1 MNDFPQVVKNPLN
14 RIARISQHTKDIEG
28 YVFDGRGGSQVAFWT
43 SRKARKSEEHAHDF
57 EEYMLV
63 VQGEYTLI
71 VEEQKIVLAAGQEY
85 LIPKGAKHS
94 GECVAG
100 TRTIHVF
107 GGNRV
112 EREKDTDHQS
122 GHHQD

>member
-1 MNDFPQVVKNPLN
+1 MNEFPQFIKNPLN
-14 RIARISQHTKDIEG
+14 KIARASQHTMDIEG
-28 YVFDGRGGSQVAFWT
+28 FVFDGRDGSQVAFWT
-43 SRKARKSEEHAHDF
+43 CKKDRKSEEHAHEY

-71 VEEQKIVLAAGQEY
+71 VEDRKIVLAAGQEY
-85 LIPKGAKHS
+85 LIAKCAKHS
-94 GECVAG
+94 GECIAG

-112 EREKDTDHQS
+112 EREKDTDHLS

>member
-1 MNDFPQVVKNPLN
+1 MNDFPQFMKNPFN
-14 RIARISQHTKDIEG
+14 KIARESQHTESIDG
-28 YVFDGRGGSQVAFWT
+28 YVFDGRDGSQVAFWT
-43 SRKARKSEEHAHDF
+43 CRKKRKSAEHEHDY

-71 VEEQKIVLAAGQEY
+71 IEDRKIPLAAGQEY
-85 LIPKGAKHS
+85 QIAKGVKHS
-94 GECVAG
+94 GECIAG

-107 GGNRV
+107 GGQRV
-112 EREKDTDHQS
+112 EREKDTDHLS